1 MFCQAGTAETAE
13 GSALAERERR
23 WKVGTEPGLVFE
35 AFSPNENSCRSSENL
50 TASLKFKLC
59 FGQDVWTFRPLQSS
73 LLRWKYCLILW
84 RLKKNRKQA
93 RDGGFFLFKLL
104 YLYLAP
110 NCQNANTKEHW
121 YWFFCD
127 IHPVKVKHLYN
138 VFQYFF
144 FFILFFLQCCC
155 LFKQK
160 DRYDVFSADPLDS
173 SFWGAQLLALCAQKR
188 NPPRGKD
195 NGHTNKSPSKKIPE
209 VKALV

>member
-13 GSALAERERR
+13 GSALAVRERR

-35 AFSPNENSCRSSENL
+35 AFSPNENSRRSSENL

-73 LLRWKYCLILW
+73 LLRWKYCLLLW

-104 YLYLAP
+104 YLYSAP

-121 YWFFCD
+121 YWLFCD

-138 VFQYFF
+138 VFQYLFF
-144 FFILFFLQCCC
+144 FFF
-155 LFKQK
+155 
-160 DRYDVFSADPLDS
+160 YNVAAS
-173 SFWGAQLLALCAQKR
+173 SNRKTDMMSSLLAHLTAHSEERSFLHCAPRREIRHRERTMATQTNPHLRKFQK
-188 NPPRGKD
+188 
-195 NGHTNKSPSKKIPE
+195 
-209 VKALV
+209 